1 MKKREVIKQKNKLKQ
16 VRNLKYLKFAKYAC
30 LFLIVMFLIYVG
42 AMSASMNISF
52 EELMSKNAVVIV
64 GFMIC
69 TANLYVW
76 YILKHFLIKSFL
88 NVIYFLTDIENY
100 EHIESIRINL
110 IVLSIAQ
117 VFLLNYISAGLMIL
131 SLVKYFQW
139 NQFSFKKSLKEIKK
153 EGQLS
158 VLIISLIVMSL
169 FVALVFGIFFSVK

>member
-76 YILKHFLIKSFL
+76 YILKH
-88 NVIYFLTDIENY
+88 FLTDIENY